1 MHNFRELRIWKESM
15 EIAKIVHSF
24 TLQFPKDERFAITQ
38 QINKCSVS
46 IPSNIAEGAG
56 RVSKKDFKHFIS
68 IAIGSC
74 FELETQLILSGEFNY
89 LDKEKL
95 TELLIKIT
103 TLQKMMN
110 KFHDTLDKET
120 PTT

>member
-1 MHNFRELRIWKESM
+1 M

-110 KFHDTLDKET
+110 KFRDTLDKET

>member
-74 FELETQLILSGEFNY
+74 FELETQLIITN
-89 LDKEKL
+89 
-95 TELLIKIT
+95 ELFHVDIESVVKQISEV
-103 TLQKMMN
+103 QKMILGLKKNLEN
-110 KFHDTLDKET
+110 K
-120 PTT
+120 